1 MEEKIKR
8 LKEHL
13 RKVFPTLQ
21 GGKTGFWA
29 VGEGEIWKAENPG
42 EESAAVFETEIRN
55 GIWLVTPVTI
65 SADTYKNVTF
75 RFSTETA
82 ERLKVLAAND
92 QRSQAGELEWL
103 ISERWKDIQVI

>member
-29 VGEGEIWKAENPG
+29 VGEGEIWKVENPG
-42 EESAAVFETEIRN
+42 EECPQKLQKNQRKTCSKKSK
-55 GIWLVTPVTI
+55 TI
-65 SADTYKNVTF
+65 TS
-75 RFSTETA
+75 
-82 ERLKVLAAND
+82 
-92 QRSQAGELEWL
+92 
-103 ISERWKDIQVI
+103 